1 VRACRD
7 HAPGMACPMF
17 AEVASNLSK
26 RTLLIWGASC
36 RQSLHEAFEAS
47 GDTWVSVDLSSWH
60 PGFPDKSDDCATD
73 ADLEAAL
80 GRIPV
85 GRLRRL
91 RLRGKFTDTGL
102 APILAR
108 QAGLQELSLIG
119 PETRRKRKLEGSGK
133 EELTGEALLAAKRLR
148 RLEISGLPSAV
159 EALAGAKRLAPGPF
173 VELEE
178 LVLHSPNE
186 SDLQAVPSFTGL
198 KVLEIAP
205 APLVFDERGHLRPV
219 ADHKGLL
226 QILRACRKLESVSL
240 EGTLLHQELVE
251 ALLQLPALTEVVG
264 ILAQDVNETVVQALL
279 HKCANLALVSLHL
292 Q

>member
-1 VRACRD
+1 
-7 HAPGMACPMF
+7 MACPMF

-186 SDLQAVPSFTGL
+186 SDLQAHGL
-198 KVLEIAP
+198 C
-205 APLVFDERGHLRPV
+205 LV
-219 ADHKGLL
+219 
-226 QILRACRKLESVSL
+226 
-240 EGTLLHQELVE
+240 
-251 ALLQLPALTEVVG
+251 
-264 ILAQDVNETVVQALL
+264 TVVAQADD
-279 HKCANLALVSLHL
+279 SIS
-292 Q
+292 

>member
-1 VRACRD
+1 
-7 HAPGMACPMF
+7 MACPMF

-36 RQSLHEAFEAS
+36 RQTLHEAFEAS
-47 GDTWVSVDLSSWH
+47 GEAWVSVDLSSWH
-60 PGFPDKSDDCATD
+60 PGPPGPGKSDDCATD

-91 RLRGKFTDTGL
+91 RLRGKFTDMGL

-119 PETRRKRKLEGSGK
+119 PETRKRKLGGSGK
-133 EELTGEALLAAKRLR
+133 EELTGESLLAAKRLR
-148 RLEISGLPSAV
+148 RLEVSGLPSAV
-159 EALAGAKRLAPGPF
+159 AALAGAKRLTPGPF
-173 VELEE
+173 VKLEE
-178 LVLHSPNE
+178 LVLHSPSE
-186 SDLQAVPSFTGL
+186 SDLQAVPTFTGL

-240 EGTLLHQELVE
+240 EGTLLHQELIE

>member
-1 VRACRD
+1 
-7 HAPGMACPMF
+7 MACPMF

-47 GDTWVSVDLSSWH
+47 GDTWASVDLTSWH
-60 PGFPDKSDDCATD
+60 PGFPGPPGMNATD

-91 RLRGKFTDTGL
+91 RLGRGKFTDTGL

-119 PETRRKRKLEGSGK
+119 PETRKRKLEGSGK

-148 RLEISGLPSAV
+148 RLETSGLPSAV
-159 EALAGAKRLAPGPF
+159 AALAAKRSAPAGPF
-173 VELEE
+173 LELEE

-186 SDLQAVPSFTGL
+186 SDLQAVPSFKEL

-264 ILAQDVNETVVQALL
+264 ILAQDVNESVVQALL